1 MKRNAFSPLLVRDT
15 LKATFKKREG
25 PNRKYLL
32 VLIAV
37 TVFHYVP
44 FYGEWVNYYN
54 YVRTRYGW
62 EVEEYS
68 FYKTVDSLTSL
79 AGIQTCPFKLCIQV
93 AYIQMYF

>member
-1 MKRNAFSPLLVRDT
+1 MKRSAFSPLLIKDT
-15 LKATFKKREG
+15 LKATFKKRKG

-62 EVEEYS
+62 EVDEYS
-68 FYKTVDSLTSL
+68 IYKTVDSLTSL
-79 AGIQTCPFKLCIQV
+79 AGNQQPYSYYHFPEENV
-93 AYIQMYF
+93 SS